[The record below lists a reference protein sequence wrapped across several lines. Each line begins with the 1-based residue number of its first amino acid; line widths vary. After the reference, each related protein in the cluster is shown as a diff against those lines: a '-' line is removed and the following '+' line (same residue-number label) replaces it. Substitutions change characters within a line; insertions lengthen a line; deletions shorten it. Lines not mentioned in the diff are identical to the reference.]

1 VSEPS
6 LRASALC
13 DARCALSVGELT
25 KRVLFGTRDR
35 IAGTVYGTI
44 VAMGAITAGAGAE
57 VDASQLAAIVF
68 ATVLVLWIAHVYAHS
83 IGESVEHGRRLDRAE
98 FVSVA
103 RRELAIPLAAVGPV
117 AALLLGSFGL
127 IRESRAVW
135 LALTFGVVTLAIQGL
150 RFARLEHERFW
161 GTAFSVG
168 VNVSLGLLIVAL
180 KIFVAH

>member
-1 VSEPS
+1 VGCSPDVS
-6 LRASALC
+6 
-13 DARCALSVGELT
+13 VVELT

-57 VDASQLAAIVF
+57 ADASRLAAIVF
-68 ATVLVLWIAHVYAHS
+68 ATVLLLWIAHVYAHS
-83 IGESVEHGRRLDRAE
+83 IGESVEQGRRLDRAE

-117 AALLLGSFGL
+117 VALLLGSLGL
-127 IRESRAVW
+127 VRQSRAIW
-135 LALTFGVVTLAIQGL
+135 LALTLGIVTLAIQGL
-150 RFARLEHERFW
+150 RFAQLEHERFW
-161 GTAFSVG
+161 GTAFSVA

-180 KIFVAH
+180 KIFVGH

>member
-1 VSEPS
+1 VECSPGVS
-6 LRASALC
+6 
-13 DARCALSVGELT
+13 VVELT

-57 VDASQLAAIVF
+57 TDASRLAAIVF

-83 IGESVEHGRRLDRAE
+83 IGESIEHGRRLDRAE
-98 FVSVA
+98 FTSVA

-117 AALLLGSFGL
+117 AALLLGGFGL
-127 IRESRAVW
+127 IRESRAIW
-135 LALTFGVVTLAIQGL
+135 LALTFGLVTLALQGL

-161 GTAFSVG
+161 GTAFSVAL
-168 VNVSLGLLIVAL
+168 NVSLGVFIVVL

>member
-1 VSEPS
+1 M
-6 LRASALC
+6 
-13 DARCALSVGELT
+13 RCSTSVSVGQSVL
-25 KRVLFGTRDR
+25 RLLFGTRER

-57 VDASQLAAIVF
+57 ADPSRLAVIVF

-98 FVSVA
+98 FISVA
-103 RRELAIPLAAVGPV
+103 RRELAIPLAAIGPV
-117 AALLLGSFGL
+117 AALLLGSLGVV
-127 IRESRAVW
+127 RESRAIW
-135 LALTFGVVTLAIQGL
+135 LALTLGVVTLAIQGL

-161 GTAFSVG
+161 GTVFSVAA
-168 VNVSLGLLIVAL
+168 NVCLGLFIVVL